1 MPVAMPEDPGGPGT
15 QVEGRYAN
23 SFHVG
28 HNAAEFIVDFG
39 QYFPADVA
47 EQMHT
52 RIITNPAYAKA
63 LLGVLA
69 ESIAAYER
77 AFGPIAPVE

>member
-1 MPVAMPEDPGGPGT
+1 MPEDPGGPGT

-28 HNAAEFIVDFG
+28 HNAAEFVVDFG
-39 QYFPADVA
+39 QYFPADAA

-69 ESIAAYER
+69 ESIAAYEL

>member
-1 MPVAMPEDPGGPGT
+1 MPVDPSGPDT
-15 QVEGRYAN
+15 QVVGRYAN

-28 HNAAEFIVDFG
+28 HNAAEFVLDFG
-39 QYFPADVA
+39 QYFPADAA

-52 RIITNPAYAKA
+52 RIVTNPAYAKA

-69 ESIAAYER
+69 ESIATYER
-77 AFGPIAPVE
+77 TFGTISAAE

>member
-1 MPVAMPEDPGGPGT
+1 MPEDPDGPGT

-28 HNAAEFIVDFG
+28 HNAAEFVVDFG
-39 QYFPADVA
+39 QYFPADA
-47 EQMHT
+47 GEQMHT

-63 LLGVLA
+63 LLAVLA
-69 ESIAAYER
+69 ESIEAYER